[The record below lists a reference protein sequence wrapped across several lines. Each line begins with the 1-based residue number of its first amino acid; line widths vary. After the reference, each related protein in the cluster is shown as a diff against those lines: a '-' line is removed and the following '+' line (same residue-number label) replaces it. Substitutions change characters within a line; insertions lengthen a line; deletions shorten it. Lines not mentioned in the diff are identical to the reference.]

1 MEAREYKQEEEF
13 SRTLTLASHHVFFQ
27 FLLRSLQRLTPSVQ
41 RIPLYP
47 GTRENNWNRPI
58 QTLPVSQSSL
68 NLGCWTLNFRG
79 GGRGEGE
86 GGKGLIWFGPRG
98 PRLFSKHTER
108 TTVIEFFRHFLVE
121 IEDFHLYNNFYTTD
135 KVTIKA
141 KAPHK
146 QEFWAPATSYTV
158 FLNM

>member
-68 NLGCWTLNFRG
+68 NLGC
-79 GGRGEGE
+79 
-86 GGKGLIWFGPRG
+86 
-98 PRLFSKHTER
+98 
-108 TTVIEFFRHFLVE
+108 
-121 IEDFHLYNNFYTTD
+121 
-135 KVTIKA
+135 
-141 KAPHK
+141 
-146 QEFWAPATSYTV
+146 
-158 FLNM
+158 

>member
-27 FLLRSLQRLTPSVQ
+27 SLLCSLQRLTPSVQ

-58 QTLPVSQSSL
+58 HTLPVSQSSL

-79 GGRGEGE
+79 GERGEGVDLVWAE
-86 GGKGLIWFGPRG
+86 GATSFFQAYWAYDCDRIFSSFFGGNIGL
-98 PRLFSKHTER
+98 SS
-108 TTVIEFFRHFLVE
+108 
-121 IEDFHLYNNFYTTD
+121 LYKNFCTTD

-146 QEFWAPATSYTV
+146 QEFWAPATSYTI

>member
-13 SRTLTLASHHVFFQ
+13 SRTFTLASHHVFFQ

-58 QTLPVSQSSL
+58 QTLASQSVKFEFRRL
-68 NLGCWTLNFRG
+68 NIEFQGRGKGG
-79 GGRGEGE
+79 GGRGE

-98 PRLFSKHTER
+98 PRLFSKPTER

-121 IEDFHLYNNFYTTD
+121 IQDFHLF
-135 KVTIKA
+135 TIIFILQIKL
-141 KAPHK
+141 P
-146 QEFWAPATSYTV
+146 
-158 FLNM
+158 